1 MGFILS
7 TQGDRVHLF
16 KALLNKCD
24 KIERFDTIGT
34 VVKQCWEY
42 NSMTCHHGDCT
53 EVFYQVQIISATT
66 HIILGS
72 PQAVQLSIFFLKKS
86 ISDIKRKEKP
96 SIQRDSNPWPL
107 DQVAVALP
115 LYSYRC
121 NSN

>member
-42 NSMTCHHGDCT
+42 NSLKFHHCDCT

-66 HIILGS
+66 HIKLGS
-72 PQAVQLSIFFLKKS
+72 PQAAQLSIFFY
-86 ISDIKRKEKP
+86 RK
-96 SIQRDSNPWPL
+96 
-107 DQVAVALP
+107 ALAT
-115 LYSYRC
+115 
-121 NSN
+121 